1 METLVIAGLLLNF
14 IGLAVVAWAVLR
26 RKAEVAPVDHH
37 GLRLARAA
45 LASARQMYPDAQ
57 GEPLLRHALVVFRE
71 LDLGED
77 GKRDFTDRQAGLY
90 LRAEAGPAN
99 SNSR

>member
-1 METLVIAGLLLNF
+1 MDTLVLVGLGLNF
-14 IGLAVVAWAVLR
+14 VGLAVVAWAVLR

-45 LASARQMYPDAQ
+45 LASARQAHPKVAD
-57 GEPLLRHALVVFRE
+57 EDLLRHALLVFRE

-77 GKRDFTDRQAGLY
+77 GKRDFSDRQAGLY
-90 LRAEAGPAN
+90 LRAAAGET
-99 SNSR
+99 